1 MSTNFCLI
9 LLSFNKEQIII
20 NLYNES
26 KKAENTGF

>member
-9 LLSFNKEQIII
+9 LLSYNKEQTIIH
-20 NLYNES
+20 LYNKF